1 MQIITRTIVAGF
13 MFGVLSTLS
22 VQATDNDLNILRAH
36 LDSHRSAEAWAL
48 AEKLE
53 PQRAGD
59 PEFDFLYAQAAL
71 AARRPS
77 QAIFALERVRLQRPG
92 QEQARLLLVRAYLA
106 AGDSFRAR
114 SELDALL
121 ASRPS
126 EPVRNEAQK
135 LSTQLMSPVHLNAMR
150 GFIGFDVGYDS
161 NVNSATDASFVNG
174 IGGGP
179 GLGVILAPGDRAQHD
194 SFARLSAGYGG
205 QVPLGS
211 RVVLYADI
219 AGFANALYTQTQF
232 STWLYQARA
241 GASWQAG
248 PHRLAL
254 PVSRQV
260 FSVDHQRYSTY
271 DAASLE
277 WTYAFS
283 SRQRLNLGASRS
295 LTSYIEQ
302 PTRDVRSTGAI
313 LAWNTIAGRTRLKL
327 STHYRQDDPRADY
340 SGTPAQSNASMG
352 RHATA
357 LGLDVSHPL
366 SPRHEPRVSVL
377 YQKSQHD
384 DADPVFGVVR
394 EDQYAYVVAGWD
406 WRVRPGWMWHFDL
419 SHAANRSTIDL
430 YEFDRSQISLGVRHD
445 FN

>member
-1 MQIITRTIVAGF
+1 MYGL
-13 MFGVLSTLS
+13 LSALS
-22 VQATDNDLNILRAH
+22 VQAADDLNILRAH
-36 LDSHRSAEAWAL
+36 LDSRRSAEAWAL

-59 PEFDFLYAQAAL
+59 SEFDFLYAQAAL
-71 AARRPS
+71 AAKRPS

-92 QEQARLLLVRAYLA
+92 QQQARLLLVRAYLA

-126 EPVRNEAQK
+126 ESVRHEAQK
-135 LSTQLMSPVHLNAMR
+135 LSTQLISPVRLNAMR
-150 GFIGFDVGYDS
+150 GFIGFGVGYDS

-174 IGGGP
+174 IGGSP
-179 GLGVILAPGDRAQHD
+179 ILGVILAPGDRAQHD

-205 QVPLGS
+205 YVPLGS
-211 RVVLYADI
+211 RVSLYADI

-232 STWLYQARA
+232 NTWLYQARV

-254 PVSRQV
+254 PISRQV
-260 FSVDHQRYSTY
+260 FSVDRQRYSTY
-271 DAASLE
+271 DAAGLE

-283 SRQRLNLGASRS
+283 STQRLNLGVSRS
-295 LTSYIEQ
+295 LTSYLEQ
-302 PTRDVRSTGAI
+302 PSRDLRSTGAVV
-313 LAWNTIAGRTRLKL
+313 AWNTMAGRTRLRL

-352 RHATA
+352 RHTTA

-366 SPRHEPRVSVL
+366 WPRHEPRVSVL
-377 YQKSQHD
+377 YQNSQHD

-394 EDQYAYVVAGWD
+394 HDRYAYVVAGWD
-406 WRVRPGWMWHFDL
+406 WRVRPGWMWHVDL
-419 SHAANRSTIDL
+419 SHAVNRSTIDL
-430 YEFDRSQISLGVRHD
+430 YDFDRSQILLGVRHD
-445 FN
+445 FH